1 MKKLIALLLALAMI
15 FALGACAKT
24 EAPAATEEPAAAEP
38 AAAEPAAE
46 EPAAEEPAA
55 EEPAAADSNLVGV
68 SMPTK
73 DLQRWNQDGD
83 NMKKEL
89 EAAGYDVD
97 LQFAANDPSLQISQ
111 LENMIANGAKV
122 LVIASIDGDALG
134 TVLDQAKEAGC
145 AIIAY
150 DRPMG
155 SDAVSYYA
163 TFDNF
168 SVGAAQGKFIVDQL
182 DLANAGETTYNLEL
196 IGGSPDDGNA
206 YVFYDGAMSE
216 LQKYID
222 AGTLNVVSGQVAFE
236 NIATEGWSSEKAQ
249 ERFENLLSTYYADKQ
264 LDAVMCSNDSTA
276 QGVAVALE
284 NAYKNDVYP
293 ILTGQDC
300 DIVSVKNMLDDKQA
314 MSIFKDT
321 RTLAAKTV
329 EMVDA
334 IMKGSEP
341 PTNAQFTTV
350 DGAHTY
356 PAFYCDPT
364 PCTKDMIQS
373 LLVDTG
379 YYTAEELGL

>member
-1 MKKLIALLLALAMI
+1 MLWLWFSLWLLVLRLSPLPKNPPKSPLPPKNPLKSPPRSPLLLKSPPPL
-15 FALGACAKT
+15 
-24 EAPAATEEPAAAEP
+24 
-38 AAAEPAAE
+38 
-46 EPAAEEPAA
+46 
-55 EEPAAADSNLVGV
+55 
-68 SMPTK
+68 
-73 DLQRWNQDGD
+73 LQRWNQDGD

-89 EAAGYDVD
+89 EAAGYEVD
-97 LQFAANDPSLQISQ
+97 LQFAANDPSMQVSQI
-111 LENMIANGAKV
+111 ENMIANGAKA

-150 DRPMG
+150 DRPIG

-182 DLANAGETTYNLEL
+182 DLANAGDKTYNIEL

-206 YVFYDGAMSE
+206 YVFFDGAMSE

-222 AGTLNVVSGQVAFE
+222 AGTLNVVSGQKDFE
-236 NIATEGWSSEKAQ
+236 SIATEGWSSEKAQ

-284 NAYKNDVYP
+284 NAYDNEVYP

-334 IMKGSEP
+334 IMKGTEP
-341 PTNAQFTTV
+341 PTNAEFTTV

-356 PAFYCDPT
+356 PAFYCDPI

-373 LLVDTG
+373 LLVDSG
-379 YYTAEELGL
+379 YYTAEELGIG